1 MLYIGIFFNFLLLLT
16 VLHSKVIHILFF
28 FFYSQRMFFG
38 YEYSHVPVCDSFMWA
53 VPGTSV
59 VFCLATVPDC
69 SSRTALPSP

>member
-28 FFYSQRMFFG
+28 FNSQRIFFG
-38 YEYSHVPVCDSFMWA
+38 YEYNHVPVCDSFMWA